1 MWRKYIVSSSRHHH
15 NHILCMCIMCC
26 SNGWTGRFPH
36 GIVWGLAVGTFRR
49 LLCLSYAY
57 NEFLQADAGWADVL
71 HGAETADDVDRP
83 GTVLRWCELCR
94 TQVYPAATLVPLQR
108 TDGRTGLQRENHL
121 NLRVN
126 LVNTENERP
135 WTSRIWKLVLPLLV
149 CFVFFSLS
157 LSLTCSIFSF
167 EIAPTFG

>member
-83 GTVLRWCELCR
+83 GTVLWRCELCR
-94 TQVYPAATLVPLQR
+94 TQVYPAA
-108 TDGRTGLQRENHL
+108 
-121 NLRVN
+121 
-126 LVNTENERP
+126 
-135 WTSRIWKLVLPLLV
+135 SLVLTRQRVKIDGLPCSAEIIWTWVWTWLMLKMNFHGHRQYGNLFPL
-149 CFVFFSLS
+149 FVFVLFYCSL
-157 LSLTCSIFSF
+157 
-167 EIAPTFG
+167 